1 MGKFC
6 SCISEYHK
14 CSDEEGQS
22 SKKESSHMNSGACK
36 KPSCAVFP
44 QPENLGPPAIASCRD
59 KITNLEK
66 CGKTRAAV
74 PVQAPHYGKDC

>member
-1 MGKFC
+1 MYGTELKAGTCLVFGRREGLEERFKKEQVIPAQIPHFVGKFC

-44 QPENLGPPAIASCRD
+44 
-59 KITNLEK
+59 
-66 CGKTRAAV
+66 
-74 PVQAPHYGKDC
+74 